1 MLLVV
6 SLLFYGW
13 GEPVYIVI
21 MFLSIIIDYTH
32 GLLVEKFRSDD
43 KKARWFVAQSVIF
56 NLALLFFF
64 NGGLGFLYDFDL
76 AFTDHFARVK
86 EIFTGYYKTPA
97 NQPDFNLRFSNVIAD
112 LMIPQRALM
121 GGWAMGIP
129 ALYLVGMY
137 LKKTAVPDKYIPLIL
152 GCIGVVGCMVW
163 TVATMTVFDWQS
175 VLAGL
180 CSAAVQ
186 GVLVAG
192 ASVYVNQVVKQAG
205 KEE

>member
-1 MLLVV
+1 MYEMLKE
-6 SLLFYGW
+6 FI
-13 GEPVYIVI
+13 EP
-21 MFLSIIIDYTH
+21 
-32 GLLVEKFRSDD
+32 
-43 KKARWFVAQSVIF
+43 
-56 NLALLFFF
+56 
-64 NGGLGFLYDFDL
+64 GF
-76 AFTDHFARVK
+76 
-86 EIFTGYYKTPA
+86 
-97 NQPDFNLRFSNVIAD
+97 VIA
-112 LMIPQRALM
+112 
-121 GGWAMGIP
+121 IP

-163 TVATMTVFDWQS
+163 TVATMTAFDWQS

-205 KEE
+205 KGE